1 MQRRDFIKVG
11 AAAAAAAPAVVRA
24 AAAVQKVRMGF
35 IGVGNRGTQVL
46 HLFMRQPDVEVTAL
60 CDIYDPYLKRDE
72 SAFDPK
78 FFEWGLKGR
87 LPVFNGKDGK
97 PLPLEQSVLD
107 AVKARRCKLYT
118 DYRRLLEDPNVDAVY
133 IATPDHWHAI
143 MTIDAIKAG
152 KDVYCEKPLT
162 ATVAEGRAMVNAQ
175 KASKQVVCVG
185 LNRRGSA
192 VYRKLKAE
200 IDSGKYGTFRVGR
213 AARISNLFP
222 NGIGKCPPCQPP
234 KGLDWDKWLG
244 PRAFRPYKYT
254 TAPYYFRWHEEFS
267 SQMGN
272 WGVHYMDAM
281 RWMMG
286 EVAPC
291 AITAVGGQYFLD
303 HDADIPDTM
312 EVTYEFPDKKI
323 IHFMIYEGGTSKPI
337 FQRELELQGSDGA
350 IYANERGYDIYPQKG
365 REFNNPKKPLFEE
378 QHYNYKEA
386 MLDDGSSGSS
396 TSTVIR
402 DFLDRIKD
410 RGTPLC
416 TLEDGHRST
425 CFAHLANIALH
436 MGQRLEWDPA
446 TEKFTNC
453 PKANELLSYT
463 YRDGYKL
470 G

>member
-1 MQRRDFIKVG
+1 MQRRNFIKTG
-11 AAAAAAAPAVVRA
+11 AAAVAAPAIVRA
-24 AAAVQKVRMGF
+24 AAAPQKVRMGF
-35 IGVGNRGTQVL
+35 IGVGNRGTQLL
-46 HLFMRQPDVEVTAL
+46 HLFMAQPDVEVTAL
-60 CDIYDPYLKRDE
+60 CVVYDPYLKRDE

-78 FFEWGLKGR
+78 FLDWGLKGR
-87 LPVFNGKDGK
+87 LPVINGKDGK
-97 PLPLEQSVLD
+97 PLPQEQTVLA
-107 AVKARRCKLYT
+107 AVKARKCKLHA
-118 DYRRLLEDPNVDAVY
+118 DYRRLLEDPNVDAVC
-133 IATPDHWHAI
+133 IATPDHWHAL

-192 VYRKLKAE
+192 VYRKLKGE
-200 IDSGKYGTFRVGR
+200 IDGGKYGTFRVGR
-213 AARISNLFP
+213 AARVSNLFP

-234 KGLDWDKWLG
+234 KGFDWDKWLG

-254 TAPYYFRWHEEFS
+254 TAPYYFRWHGEFS

-272 WGVHYMDAM
+272 WGVHYLDVL

-312 EVTYEFPDKKI
+312 EVTYEFPDKKS
-323 IHFMIYEGGTSKPI
+323 IHFMIYEGGMAKPV
-337 FQRELELQGSDGA
+337 FARELELQGSDGA
-350 IYANERGYDIYPQKG
+350 IYANERGYDILPQKA
-365 REFNNPKKPLFEE
+365 REFNNPKKPLFEA
-378 QHYNYKEA
+378 QHYTCKEA
-386 MLDDGSSGSS
+386 MLDDGSAGSS
-396 TSTVIR
+396 TSAVIR
-402 DFLDRIKD
+402 DFLDRVKD

-425 CFAHLANIALH
+425 CFAHLANIALR

-446 TEKFTNC
+446 AEKFTNC
-453 PKANELLSYT
+453 PKANGLLSYT

>member
-1 MQRRDFIKVG
+1 MQRRDFIKAG
-11 AAAAAAAPAVVRA
+11 TAAAIAAPSITKAVGRDRI
-24 AAAVQKVRMGF
+24 RMGF
-35 IGVGNRGTQVL
+35 IGIGNRGTQV
-46 HLFMRQPDVEVTAL
+46 MRVFQQQPDVLVTAL
-60 CDIYDPYLKRDE
+60 CDCYEPYLMRDQN
-72 SAFDPK
+72 AIDPK
-78 FFEWGLKGR
+78 FYEYGIGGAVPRF
-87 LPVFNGKDGK
+87 GK
-97 PLPLEQSVLD
+97 SD
-107 AVKARRCKLYT
+107 AFGPEVKRYS
-118 DYRRLLEDPNVDAVY
+118 DYRKLLEDKNVDAVM
-133 IATPDHWHAI
+133 IATPDHWHAL
-143 MTIDAIKAG
+143 MTIDAINAG
-152 KDVYCEKPLT
+152 KDVYCEKPLS
-162 ATVAEGRAMVNAQ
+162 ATIVEGRRMVNAQ
-175 KASKQVVCVG
+175 KASKQVVAVG
-185 LNRRGSA
+185 LNRRGSVPYIELA
-192 VYRKLKAE
+192 KA
-200 IDSGKYGTFRVGR
+200 IHSGKWGKFIAGHG
-213 AARISNLFP
+213 ARLSNLAP
-222 NGIGKCPPCQPP
+222 NGIGKCPDCPPP
-234 KGLDWDKWLG
+234 KGLNWDAWLG
-244 PRAFRPYKYT
+244 PRKYRPYRYT

-337 FQRELELQGSDGA
+337 FARELELQGSDGA
-350 IYANERGYDIYPQKG
+350 IYANERGYDIFPQKG

-446 TEKFTNC
+446 AEKFTNC
-453 PKANELLSYT
+453 PKANELLSYS

>member
-11 AAAAAAAPAVVRA
+11 AAAVTAAPTIVSAAAAP
-24 AAAVQKVRMGF
+24 QKVRMGF
-35 IGVGNRGTQVL
+35 IGVGNRGTQLL

-60 CDIYDPYLKRDE
+60 CDVYEPFLKRDE

-78 FFEWGLKGR
+78 FLDWGLKDR
-87 LPVFNGKDGK
+87 LPAFKGKDGQL
-97 PLPLEQSVLD
+97 LPDEKRILDSVK
-107 AVKARRCKLYT
+107 VRTCKLYA
-118 DYRRLLEDPNVDAVY
+118 DYRRLLEDSNVDAVC
-133 IATPDHWHAI
+133 IAVPDHWHAI
-143 MTIDAIKAG
+143 MAIDAIKAG

-175 KASKQVVCVG
+175 KASKQIACVG

-192 VYRKLKAE
+192 VYRKLKGE

-213 AARISNLFP
+213 AAHVSNLFP
-222 NGIGKCPPCQPP
+222 NGIGKCPQCQPP
-234 KGLDWDKWLG
+234 KGFDWDKWLG

-254 TAPYYFRWHEEFS
+254 IAPYYFRWHGDFS

-272 WGVHYMDAM
+272 WGVHYLDAL

-286 EVAPC
+286 EVAPS
-291 AITAVGGQYFLD
+291 AVTAVGGQYFLD
-303 HDADIPDTM
+303 HDGDIPDTM
-312 EVTYEFPDKKI
+312 EVTFEFP
-323 IHFMIYEGGTSKPI
+323 
-337 FQRELELQGSDGA
+337 
-350 IYANERGYDIYPQKG
+350 RGYDIFPQRG
-365 REFNNPKKPLFEE
+365 REFGNPKKPLFEE
-378 QHYNYKEA
+378 QHYASKEA
-386 MLDDGSSGSS
+386 QIDDGSDGVS
-396 TSTVIR
+396 TSAVIR
-402 DFLDRIKD
+402 DFLDRVKD

-425 CFAHLANIALH
+425 CFAHLANIALR

-446 TEKFTNC
+446 SEKFTNC

-463 YRDGYKL
+463 YRDGYVL

>member
-11 AAAAAAAPAVVRA
+11 AAAVTAAPAIVSAAAAP
-24 AAAVQKVRMGF
+24 QKVRMGF
-35 IGVGNRGTQVL
+35 IGVGNRGTQLL

-60 CDIYDPYLKRDE
+60 CDVYEPFLKRDE

-78 FFEWGLKGR
+78 FLDWGLKDR
-87 LPVFNGKDGK
+87 LPVFKGKDGQL
-97 PLPLEQSVLD
+97 LPDEKRILDSV
-107 AVKARRCKLYT
+107 KGRTCKLYA
-118 DYRRLLEDPNVDAVY
+118 DYRRLLEDANVDAVC
-133 IATPDHWHAI
+133 IAVPDHWHAI
-143 MTIDAIKAG
+143 MAIDAIKAG

-175 KASKQVVCVG
+175 KASKQIACVG

-192 VYRKLKAE
+192 VYRKLKGE

-213 AARISNLFP
+213 AAHVSNLFP
-222 NGIGKCPPCQPP
+222 NGIGKCPQCQPP
-234 KGLDWDKWLG
+234 KGFDWDKWLG

-254 TAPYYFRWHEEFS
+254 IAPYYFRWHGDFS

-272 WGVHYMDAM
+272 WGVHYLDAL

-286 EVAPC
+286 EVAPS
-291 AITAVGGQYFLD
+291 AVTAVGGQYFLD
-303 HDADIPDTM
+303 HDGDIPDTM
-312 EVTYEFPDKKI
+312 EVMFEFPDKKL
-323 IHFMIYEGGTSKPI
+323 IHFMIYEGGTARPI
-337 FQRELELQGSDGA
+337 FTRELELQGSDGA
-350 IYANERGYDIYPQKG
+350 IYANERGYDIFPQRS
-365 REFNNPKKPLFEE
+365 REFGNPKKPLFGER
-378 QHYNYKEA
+378 HYESKDMQA
-386 MLDDGSSGSS
+386 DDGSDSIC

-402 DFLDRIKD
+402 DFLDRVKD

-425 CFAHLANIALH
+425 CFAHLANIALR
-436 MGQRLEWDPA
+436 MGQRLQWDPA
-446 TEKFTNC
+446 SEKFTNC

-463 YRDGYKL
+463 YRDGYVL